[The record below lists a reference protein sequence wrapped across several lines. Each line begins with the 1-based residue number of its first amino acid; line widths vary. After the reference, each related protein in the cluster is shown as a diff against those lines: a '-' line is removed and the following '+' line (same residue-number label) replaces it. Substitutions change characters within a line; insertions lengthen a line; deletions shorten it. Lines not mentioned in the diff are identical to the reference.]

1 MVPPG
6 RLSRARLSTSPKP
19 PNNPI
24 KLIRA
29 QHKICADCAA
39 NIMGHDN
46 PSRCLVRPDAKVG
59 STFLADSGLI
69 EADEPMTLD
78 RLANVLLTASC
89 YQGLAD
95 IPHLVFTS
103 AAFIICD
110 MALTAQVDDLVSK
123 VTSSLNNLVIAAIA
137 PHIAQL
143 FDTSGK
149 LSSLNTSLV
158 ATQDKLEEMTKVI
171 MSQHQNDSSTPSPL
185 GEDLAMIKSA
195 IADLKDHISTSGPPP
210 QPVHSPYRGALFTQQ
225 KPREAE
231 IQASDDVRA
240 NAVRKERQL
249 LLDIALDHLAVSNDI
264 FTCLELIT
272 LFQKVITAMSTE
284 EANTPDLQLKSLRV
298 IFKTGSPNWKQMWV
312 EARVRWASTWGGAI
326 IAHKQK
332 RLKECEWVVCLSEGW
347 WQLRER

>member
-1 MVPPG
+1 M
-6 RLSRARLSTSPKP
+6 STSPKP

-24 KLIRA
+24 KPIRA
-29 QHKICADCAA
+29 QYKICADCTV

-46 PSRCLVRPDAKVG
+46 PSRCLIRPDAKVG

-69 EADEPMTLD
+69 EADGPMTLD

-110 MALTAQVDDLVSK
+110 MTLTAQADGLVSK
-123 VTSSLNNLVIAAIA
+123 VTSSLNNLVITAIA
-137 PHIAQL
+137 SHIAQL
-143 FDTSGK
+143 FNTSGK

-171 MSQHQNDSSTPSPL
+171 ISQHQNDSSTPSPPL

-195 IADLKDHISTSGPPP
+195 IADLKDLISTSGPPP
-210 QPVHSPYRGALFTQQ
+210 QPVHSPYRDALFTQQ

-231 IQASDDVRA
+231 IQASDNVRA

-249 LLDIALDHLAVSNDI
+249 LLDIALDHLEVSN
-264 FTCLELIT
+264 
-272 LFQKVITAMSTE
+272 V
-284 EANTPDLQLKSLRV
+284 
-298 IFKTGSPNWKQMWV
+298 
-312 EARVRWASTWGGAI
+312 
-326 IAHKQK
+326 
-332 RLKECEWVVCLSEGW
+332 
-347 WQLRER
+347 